1 MAGAATEDDRGD
13 EGDRQ
18 QQDGQQGSGH
28 EICIDGRWRDLRRVE
43 AA

>member
-1 MAGAATEDDRGD
+1 MSGAATEDDRGD

-18 QQDGQQGSGH
+18 QQDGDEGSGH
-28 EICIDGRWRDLRRVE
+28 EICIDRARRDLRAG